1 MSYINKKIKNVSID
15 YNRMELN
22 EENAVKY
29 GLQFGMNCFSSEKVV
44 ELLAMACEDVWPDI
58 HYSDSECCLWG
69 ELRRVLMKE
78 GLKEWDV

>member
-1 MSYINKKIKNVSID
+1 MYRNPKIKNVYID
-15 YNRMELN
+15 YGRMELN
-22 EENAVKY
+22 EENAVEY
-29 GLQFGMNCFSSEKVV
+29 GLQLGMNCFSMERVA
-44 ELLAMACEDVWPDI
+44 ELLAMAIEDVWPDI